1 MTRRDERCPRGRRL
15 HAPVPHG
22 HWHNSTFVAG
32 LRMDGVVAPVLVDR
46 PMNWIVFRAYVE
58 QFLVPSLRPG
68 DVVVMDNLQCHK
80 AAHIR
85 AAIEAAGATL
95 MLLPPYSPDLN
106 PIEQL
111 FSKLKAIAR
120 ANPPR
125 DFDAIIDTLRFGL
138 SRVSLT
144 KCANYIANSGYQ
156 RMM

>member
-1 MTRRDERCPRGRRL
+1 
-15 HAPVPHG
+15 
-22 HWHNSTFVAG
+22 
-32 LRMDGVVAPVLVDR
+32 MDGVVAPVLVDR
-46 PMNWIVFRAYVE
+46 PMNGIIFRAYVE

-85 AAIEAAGATL
+85 TAIEAAGARL

-125 DFDAIIDTLRFGL
+125 DFDAIINTLRYAL
-138 SRVSLT
+138 SRVTLT
-144 KCANYIANSGYQ
+144 ECANYIANSGYQ

>member
-1 MTRRDERCPRGRRL
+1 MTRRYGRCPRGRRL
-15 HAPVPHG
+15 HVPVPHG

-32 LRMDGVVAPVLVDR
+32 LRLNGVVAPVLVDR
-46 PMNWIVFRAYVE
+46 PMNGVIFRAYVE

-68 DVVVMDNLQCHK
+68 DVVIMDNLQCHK

-85 AAIEAAGATL
+85 AAIEAVGATL

-111 FSKLKAIAR
+111 FAKLKAIVR

-125 DFDAIIDTLRFGL
+125 DFDAIIDTLRNAS
-138 SRVSLT
+138 SRVTLNE
-144 KCANYIANSGYQ
+144 CANYIAHSGYQ

>member
-1 MTRRDERCPRGRRL
+1 M
-15 HAPVPHG
+15 APVPHG

-32 LRMDGVVAPVLVDR
+32 LRLDGVVAPVLVDQ
-46 PMNWIVFRAYVE
+46 PMNGVIFRAWVE

-68 DVVVMDNLQCHK
+68 DIVVMDNLPCHK
-80 AAHIR
+80 SPPIR

-111 FSKLKAIAR
+111 FAKLKALAR

-125 DFDAIIDTLRFGL
+125 TFDAIVDILRYALGRVTLNE
-138 SRVSLT
+138 
-144 KCANYIANSGYQ
+144 CANYVANSGYQ
-156 RMM
+156 RFM